1 MRVLMFGWEF
11 PPNKSGGLG
20 TACYGI
26 TRALL
31 NKGTDVLFVM
41 PQTDLTEHPVSHVKL
56 RSASG
61 TLVPEMC
68 EETETVEE
76 NIPEEISPEEIE
88 SILRSGAAS
97 PEQAAAVANMTA
109 DGKYTI
115 EELTRFASHM
125 VIRGVRSALQPYD
138 TPQSYEERLTKIV
151 EATRT
156 RAAEHGADG
165 EFTLPEELV
174 NLPSVDKFNE
184 LFAQN
189 RTKTVTHTTTRQKVR
204 WNKISLHGG
213 YGSDLMS
220 EIWRYSL
227 AAAQIA
233 LKEDFDVIHVHDWM
247 TYPAGILVKQL
258 TGKPLVAHIHA
269 LEHDRSG
276 EGVNST
282 VAHLEWAGMNA
293 ADRVVAVSWYTK
305 NEVMRLYQ
313 IPGDK
318 IEVVHNAVDRTE
330 SQSAYHVKVTPHRHK
345 RVLFMSRI
353 TYQKGP
359 DYFVEAARLVHER
372 MPDVHF
378 VMAGSGDMFNRMV
391 RRVSQLRLGTVFH
404 FPGFQTGA
412 NVERMYAN
420 CDLYVMP
427 SVSEPFGIAP
437 LEAMICDI
445 PVIISRQSGVAEV
458 VHNAL
463 KVDFWDIQEMANKIC
478 SVMAYPRL
486 AVEMVKN
493 SREDLRRIRWSTAAN
508 RLNQIYRDCLDRR

>member
-1 MRVLMFGWEF
+1 MRVLMLGWEF

-31 NKGTDVLFVM
+31 NKGTDVIFVM
-41 PQTDLTEHPVSHVKL
+41 PQTDLTEHPISHVKL

-61 TLVPEMC
+61 TLVPELYD
-68 EETETVEE
+68 ETEAVEE
-76 NIPEEISPEEIE
+76 NTVDEVSAEELE
-88 SILRSGAAS
+88 SILRGRSVPAAGS
-97 PEQAAAVANMTA
+97 PKA
-109 DGKYTI
+109 DLSTGSRKYTI
-115 EELTRFASHM
+115 EELNRFTSHM
-125 VIRGVRSALQPYD
+125 VMHGIRTSLMAYD
-138 TPQSYEERLTKIV
+138 TAQSYEERLTKIV
-151 EATRT
+151 ESARH
-156 RAAEHGADG
+156 RVAEGGAG
-165 EFTLPEELV
+165 GGFVLPEELAG
-174 NLPSVDKFNE
+174 LPMLEKFNE
-184 LFAQN
+184 LFQPEMKNKTRMA
-189 RTKTVTHTTTRQKVR
+189 TKQKVR
-204 WNKISLHGG
+204 WNRISLHGG

-227 AAAQIA
+227 AAVQIA
-233 LKEDFDVIHVHDWM
+233 LKEEFDVIHVHDWM
-247 TYPAGILVKQL
+247 TYPAGILLKQV

-282 VAHLEWAGMNA
+282 VAHIEWAGMNA

-313 IPGDK
+313 IPGEK

-330 SQSAYHVKVTPHRHK
+330 SATAYNVKATPHRYK

-378 VMAGSGDMFNRMV
+378 VMAGSGDMFYRMV
-391 RRVSQLRLGTVFH
+391 RRVSQLRMGTVFH

-458 VHNAL
+458 VQNAL
-463 KVDFWDIQEMANKIC
+463 KVDFWDIHEMANKIC
-478 SVMAYPRL
+478 SVLSYPEL
-486 AVEMVKN
+486 AASMVKN
-493 SREDLRRIRWSTAAN
+493 SREDLRRIRWSTAATHLN
-508 RLNQIYRDCLDRR
+508 RIYRECLDRR